1 MLILSLVQTFLLVLL
16 LGEIMRNVFLIDVV
30 IEIYDFLYVSVFFM
44 LLLLMNRIKYYYLKK
59 ERLKTDASYKDL
71 LTLIYAKRDEVDQ
84 ISVQAFKLYEDFF
97 TSEKKEIKNIL
108 HKIRIVDK
116 LRLVVYVIIMIVT
129 AVSIY
134 NFISN
139 NTVIT
144 ILSLWMSII
153 FLLYY
158 VFNGKKTRYINE
170 MFRLGVN
177 YTKEDYKEYVKYV
190 MKLLE
195 YI

>member
-1 MLILSLVQTFLLVLL
+1 
-16 LGEIMRNVFLIDVV
+16 
-30 IEIYDFLYVSVFFM
+30 M

-59 ERLKTDASYKDL
+59 ERLKTDDSYKDL
-71 LTLIYAKRDEVDQ
+71 LTLIYAKRIEVDQ
-84 ISVQAFKLYEDFF
+84 ISVQAFKLYDDLF

-108 HKIRIVDK
+108 YKIRIVDK

-134 NFISN
+134 NFIGN

-144 ILSLWMSII
+144 TLSLWMSII

-190 MKLLE
+190 MKHLE